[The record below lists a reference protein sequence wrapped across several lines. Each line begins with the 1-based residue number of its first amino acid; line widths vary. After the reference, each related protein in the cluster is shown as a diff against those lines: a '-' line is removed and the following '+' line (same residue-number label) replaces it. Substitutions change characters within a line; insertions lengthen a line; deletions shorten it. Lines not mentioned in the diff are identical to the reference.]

1 MEQKVSINIGLP
13 LCLIFVTVILFR
25 SFSECVV
32 LNGTV
37 RHISLCYV
45 KVKLVELEI
54 LRVTCAEKGSQS
66 IGNTPTN
73 LTENIGEKCL

>member
-13 LCLIFVTVILFR
+13 LRQIFVTVILFR

-37 RHISLCYV
+37 RHISSCYV
-45 KVKLVELEI
+45 KVKLAELEI
-54 LRVTCAEKGSQS
+54 LCVTCAKKKGNQL
-66 IGNTPTN
+66 IGNTPIN
-73 LTENIGEKCL
+73 FIEKI